1 MANIDTLKSNG
12 VIAQSATFNDADTKF
27 INDLTTAEVNALISI
42 KGKISPEFVS
52 NHIGSAGPTAKAI
65 GIVF

>member
-1 MANIDTLKSNG
+1 MANIDTLKSHG

-27 INDLTTAEVNALISI
+27 INDLTPEEVNALVSI
-42 KGKISPEFVS
+42 KGKLSAEFVAS
-52 NHIGSAGPTAKAI
+52 HIGSAGPTAKAI